1 MISNV
6 LESHFDIDIS
16 IYYRAI
22 IYRFLSVPA
31 ADEAAACTGR
41 NAAPAA
47 V

>member
-1 MISNV
+1 MSPNRTKHYV
-6 LESHFDIDIS
+6 YGY
-16 IYYRAI
+16 IYIYNI
-22 IYRFLSVPA
+22 IFVPA